1 MVHAAIEETAR
12 RCHPR
17 VGAVLEQKAW
27 TDVFRDPVFQQ
38 ACNDM
43 LAEVK
48 GGWFSKQSR
57 DLPSPADYEALG
69 AQHIDVLDRWAKWP
83 SIRAFFHCLDAEAAL
98 GDLADGPFLSEL
110 TSDIVL
116 EELQDQVDRG
126 YLKI

>member
-1 MVHAAIEETAR
+1 
-12 RCHPR
+12 
-17 VGAVLEQKAW
+17 
-27 TDVFRDPVFQQ
+27 
-38 ACNDM
+38 M

-57 DLPSPADYEALG
+57 DLPSAADYEALG
-69 AQHIDVLDRWAKWP
+69 AKHIDVLDRWVKWP

-126 YLKI
+126 YLKV